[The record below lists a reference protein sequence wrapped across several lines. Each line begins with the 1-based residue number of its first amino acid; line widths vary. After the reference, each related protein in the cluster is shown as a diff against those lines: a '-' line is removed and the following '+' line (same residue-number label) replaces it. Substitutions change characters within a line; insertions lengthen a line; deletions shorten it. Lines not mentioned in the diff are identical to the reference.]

1 MRDDKAVSIHGR
13 TSVDSTS
20 HLARRFTI
28 TAVGTNLSS
37 ALPQE
42 YQPGDDSTKIDV
54 VDFAARPAPLF
65 NDHMSNGTR
74 QDSGRMPP
82 TVPASRRP
90 FSWHRSTSKTSS
102 GSGISPFEEHKQP
115 HWPLPSSESTV
126 VGQNGTRRHSGR
138 MPPTI
143 SSSRRPFS
151 WHRSTSKTSSSSG
164 ISPFDEHKQIHWP
177 LPSYKSTAVGQ
188 SLQEVDPI
196 PNRTVTPPPAQRS
209 FSTTFRRSS
218 GAPQRTPSKS
228 VPSQQRI
235 LRHLSSSSSDLGFNV
250 PTPTIQP
257 PPPAALREPYHL
269 VTLSRVDENVCR
281 RPPGRVE
288 PDMERY
294 ISALADTDNPRY
306 RSSYGSR
313 DRLYIREEDEEE
325 EEEERL
331 GGSPREYPI
340 RRSTQ
345 TDRSSWF

>member
-1 MRDDKAVSIHGR
+1 MVLRLEEESYLRDDKAVSIHGR

-74 QDSGRMPP
+74 QHSGRMPP
-82 TVPASRRP
+82 TVPA
-90 FSWHRSTSKTSS
+90 
-102 GSGISPFEEHKQP
+102 
-115 HWPLPSSESTV
+115 
-126 VGQNGTRRHSGR
+126 
-138 MPPTI
+138 
-143 SSSRRPFS
+143 SRRPFS

-177 LPSYKSTAVGQ
+177 LPSSKSTAVGQ

-196 PNRTVTPPPAQRS
+196 ANGMVTPPPAQHS

-257 PPPAALREPYHL
+257 PPPAALCEPYHF
-269 VTLSRVDENVCR
+269 VSLSRVDENVRR

-288 PDMERY
+288 PDIERY

-306 RSSYGSR
+306 KSRYGSR
-313 DRLYIREEDEEE
+313 DRLFIREEDEEE
-325 EEEERL
+325 EEEEERL
-331 GGSPREYPI
+331 GGAPRDYPI